1 MTQQNSTDR
10 AYMLAD
16 EWIHTIL
23 STKPEV
29 LVGSLSSSYSKG
41 DGRPPSPNTEGAT
54 NLAKTLAEL
63 RVQLAIALSG
73 QHHPDY
79 DQSDD

>member
-1 MTQQNSTDR
+1 MSKPDSTDR

-29 LVGSLSSSYSKG
+29 LVRSLESSVTKG
-41 DGRPPSPNTEGAT
+41 DGRPPVPNTVGAT
-54 NLAKTLAEL
+54 NLAKTLADF
-63 RVQLAIALSG
+63 RAQLALALSD

-79 DQSDD
+79 DQLND